1 LGLVAV
7 GAREIGPIPLDG
19 LAIDFALDSYE
30 RVKELVGDVGQ
41 DGGTARGDAVLDDQ
55 DEELGEEL
63 VDLVCGL
70 EIVELDQEIGGE
82 VDVDG
87 LRRMDL
93 QCGMTKAEAGAQGT
107 QAAAPAAGSE
117 MGALCVGIAGKRDGV
132 EAGGLRIHDL
142 SFLGAEGGYHPR
154 GDRKSAEDLDSKA
167 VAGAPLRKR
176 VCISMKTISL
186 QVCNKKQTS

>member
-142 SFLGAEGGYHPR
+142 SFF
-154 GDRKSAEDLDSKA
+154 
-167 VAGAPLRKR
+167 
-176 VCISMKTISL
+176 VC
-186 QVCNKKQTS
+186 

>member
-1 LGLVAV
+1 LTGLKPGHYNLQRLAWGGLGLWGRFV
-7 GAREIGPIPLDG
+7 GLVTLRGWQIPIPLDG

-142 SFLGAEGGYHPR
+142 SFFG
-154 GDRKSAEDLDSKA
+154 
-167 VAGAPLRKR
+167 
-176 VCISMKTISL
+176 C
-186 QVCNKKQTS
+186 